1 MLTRRTFISTA
12 GALAATP
19 AIIGPASA
27 QAAVTLR
34 STDIHPD
41 GYPTIEAVKFMGQ
54 LLEQRSSGRIKIN
67 VFHSAQL
74 GQERDTID
82 QTRFGVIDMNRI
94 NMAPF
99 NNLIASTNVPS
110 LPFIFR
116 SVAHM
121 RKVMD
126 GAIGDSILNDFVP
139 HGLVGLAFYDS
150 GSRSFY
156 NSKRAINAPADM
168 RGMKIRVQQSDMF
181 VALVQALGANATPM
195 PFGEVYTSLQTGVI
209 DGAEN
214 NWPSYESTRHF
225 EVSKFYSLTEH
236 SLSPEVLVMS
246 KRSFDRFNAADQALV
261 RAAAKESVA
270 RMRDLW
276 DAREKESEAKV
287 RAGGAQVNAVEKQPF
302 IDAMKPVYDR
312 FVTSAPMKELV
323 ARIQAVT

>member
-1 MLTRRTFISTA
+1 MTITKRSLAALA
-12 GALAATP
+12 GAAILATVTT
-19 AIIGPASA
+19 GASA
-27 QAAVTLR
+27 QTTLR

-41 GYPTIEAVKFMGQ
+41 GYPTIEAVKFMSQQ
-54 LLEQRSSGRIKIN
+54 LEKSSGGRIKIN

-74 GQERDTID
+74 GQEKDTIE

-99 NNLIASTNVPS
+99 NNLIPATNVPS

-116 SVAHM
+116 SVDHM

-126 GAIGDSILNDFVP
+126 GPIGDALLKEFEKHD
-139 HGLVGLAFYDS
+139 LVGLAYYDS

-156 NSKRAINAPADM
+156 NSKRPINTPADM
-168 RGMKIRVQQSDMF
+168 KGLKIRVQQSDMF
-181 VALVQALGANATPM
+181 VSLVSALGANATPM
-195 PFGEVYTSLQTGVI
+195 NFGEVYSGLQTGVI

-214 NWPSYESTRHF
+214 NWPSYESTKHF

-246 KRSFDRFNAADQALV
+246 KKSFDKLPAADQALV

-270 RMRDLW
+270 KMRELW
-276 DAREKESEAKV
+276 DAREKASEAKV
-287 RAGGAQVNAVEKQPF
+287 KAGGAVVNSVQKQPF
-302 IDAMKPVYDR
+302 IDAMKPVYDK
-312 FVTSAPMKELV
+312 FVTDAKLKDMV
-323 ARIQAVT
+323 AAIQAVK

>member
-1 MLTRRTFISTA
+1 MLTRRTVSALVGAAFI
-12 GALAATP
+12 AATVG
-19 AIIGPASA
+19 AA
-27 QAAVTLR
+27 QAQNVTLR

-41 GYPTIEAVKFMGQ
+41 GYPTIEAVKYMGQ
-54 LLEQRSSGRIKIN
+54 LLDQRTNGRIKIN

-74 GQERDTID
+74 GQEKDTID

-99 NNLIASTNVPS
+99 NNLIPATNIPS

-116 SVAHM
+116 SVDHM

-126 GAIGDSILNDFVP
+126 GPIGDNLLKDFEK
-139 HGLVGLAFYDS
+139 HDLIGLAFYDS

-156 NSKRAINAPADM
+156 NGKRPIGSPADM
-168 RGMKIRVQQSDMF
+168 KGMKIRVQQSDMF
-181 VALVQALGANATPM
+181 VALVSALGANATPM
-195 PFGEVYTSLQTGVI
+195 PFGEVYSALQTGVI

-225 EVSKFYSLTEH
+225 EVSKFYSTTEH

-246 KRSFDRFNAADQALV
+246 KRSFDKFNAADQALIKT
-261 RAAAKESVA
+261 AAKESVA
-270 RMRDLW
+270 KMRELW

-287 RAGGAQVNAVEKQPF
+287 KAGGAQINTVEKQPF
-302 IDAMKPVYDR
+302 IDAMKPVYDK
-312 FVTSAPMKELV
+312 FVTDPKLKEMV
-323 ARIQAVT
+323 AAIQAVK

>member
-1 MLTRRTFISTA
+1 MLTRRTVSALVGAAFIATTA
-12 GALAATP
+12 GAVQ
-19 AIIGPASA
+19 A
-27 QAAVTLR
+27 QNVTLR

-41 GYPTIEAVKFMGQ
+41 GYPTIEAVKYMGQ
-54 LLEQRSSGRIKIN
+54 LLDQRTNGRIKIN

-74 GQERDTID
+74 GQEKDTID

-99 NNLIASTNVPS
+99 NNLIPATNIPS

-116 SVAHM
+116 SVDHM

-126 GAIGDSILNDFVP
+126 GPIGDNLLKDFEK
-139 HGLVGLAFYDS
+139 HDLIGLAFYDS

-156 NSKRAINAPADM
+156 NGKRPIGSPADM
-168 RGMKIRVQQSDMF
+168 KGMKIRVQQSDMF
-181 VALVQALGANATPM
+181 VALVSALGANATPM
-195 PFGEVYTSLQTGVI
+195 PFGEVYSALQTGVI

-225 EVSKFYSLTEH
+225 EVSKFYSMTEH

-246 KRSFDRFNAADQALV
+246 KRSFDKFNAADQALIK
-261 RAAAKESVA
+261 AAAKESVA
-270 RMRDLW
+270 KMRALW

-287 RAGGAQVNAVEKQPF
+287 KAGGAQINAVEKQPF
-302 IDAMKPVYDR
+302 IDAMKPVYDK
-312 FVTSAPMKELV
+312 FVTDPKLKETV
-323 ARIQAVT
+323 AAIQAVK

>member
-1 MLTRRTFISTA
+1 MLTRRTFMSTA

-19 AIIGPASA
+19 AIVGPASA
-27 QAAVTLR
+27 QAAITLR

-41 GYPTIEAVKFMGQ
+41 GYPTIDAVKFMGQ
-54 LLEQRSSGRIKIN
+54 LLEQRSQGRIKIN

-126 GAIGDSILNDFVP
+126 GAIGDSILNDFTP
-139 HGLVGLAFYDS
+139 HNLVGLAFYDS

-156 NSKRAINAPADM
+156 NSKRPINTPADM

-246 KRSFDRFNAADQALV
+246 KRSFDKFNAADQALI
-261 RAAAKESVA
+261 RAAAKESVVK
-270 RMRDLW
+270 MRELW
-276 DAREKESEAKV
+276 DAREKASEAKV
-287 RAGGAQVNAVEKQPF
+287 RAGGAQINTVEKQPF

-312 FVTSAPMKELV
+312 FVTDAKMKDLV
-323 ARIQAVT
+323 ARIQATT

>member
-1 MLTRRTFISTA
+1 MLTRRTVAALVGAAFIAASA
-12 GALAATP
+12 GA
-19 AIIGPASA
+19 A
-27 QAAVTLR
+27 QAQNVTLR

-41 GYPTIEAVKFMGQ
+41 GYPTIEAVKYMGQ
-54 LLEQRSSGRIKIN
+54 LLDQRTNGRIKIN

-74 GQERDTID
+74 GQEKDTID

-99 NNLIASTNVPS
+99 NNLIPATNIPS

-116 SVAHM
+116 SVDHM

-126 GAIGDSILNDFVP
+126 GPIGDNLLKDFEK
-139 HGLVGLAFYDS
+139 HDLIGLAFYDS

-156 NSKRAINAPADM
+156 NGKRPIGSPADM
-168 RGMKIRVQQSDMF
+168 KGMKIRVQQSDMF
-181 VALVQALGANATPM
+181 VALVSALGANATPM
-195 PFGEVYTSLQTGVI
+195 PFGEVYSALQTGVI

-225 EVSKFYSLTEH
+225 EVSKFYSMTEH

-246 KRSFDRFNAADQALV
+246 KRSFDKFNAADQALIK
-261 RAAAKESVA
+261 AAAKDSVA
-270 RMRDLW
+270 KMRELW

-287 RAGGAQVNAVEKQPF
+287 KAGGAQINTVEKQPF
-302 IDAMKPVYDR
+302 VDAMKPVYDK
-312 FVTSAPMKELV
+312 FVTDPKLKDMV
-323 ARIQAVT
+323 AAIQAVK